1 MRTKSIGSER
11 LSPFPGVNRLGLRV
25 GSSIKQLCLL
35 GLLSLV
41 ASGALAE
48 AQPDK
53 PDQASAE
60 FQRMKTLVGTWRGK
74 ADMGQ
79 GLMEFTV
86 EYRLVSGGSVIEE
99 RLFAGTPKEMVTM
112 YHDQHGKLALTHY
125 CMLGNQPGMLLKS
138 STPKT
143 LQFDFDV
150 TCGLDGN
157 SETHMHSLAIT
168 FEDTDTITQDWRL
181 FEKGKAK
188 DEHPFTLRRLKS

>member
-1 MRTKSIGSER
+1 M
-11 LSPFPGVNRLGLRV
+11 N
-25 GSSIKQLCLL
+25 QLCLL

-53 PDQASAE
+53 SDLASAE
-60 FQRMKTLVGTWRGK
+60 FQRMKTLVGTWKGK

-79 GLMEFTV
+79 GLVAFTV

-99 RLFAGTPKEMVTM
+99 RIFAGTPKEMVTM

-143 LQFDFDV
+143 LQFDFDA
-150 TCGLDGN
+150 TCGLDAN

-168 FEDTDTITQDWRL
+168 FEDADTITQDWRL
-181 FEKGKAK
+181 SEKGKAK